1 MLVLLGP
8 DVLSLSQV
16 VDMYREDK
24 KLTEVVEIIDSKA
37 ERARLVQR
45 TDVLDKVKAL
55 ATLPGHGVATT
66 AQVAEFYEVER
77 EAVKK
82 VVQRHGDE
90 LRANGYR
97 VIRGEELSQLRA
109 EGHNVPLSRTNQA
122 LWDRRAVLL
131 LGMLLRDS
139 EVAKEVR
146 RYLLNVE
153 EKTHEAVVTQQV
165 TGLRFDGLA
174 SQIAQSIEDYFGPR
188 LAELEERLARLESAE
203 QAPAIEPPEDTGTPL
218 DPGSLAEVLGIPSRD
233 GYGRPLY
240 VGVSAKDGLPWAR
253 YGSGKRCE
261 WLDRKRVIHAFR
273 SIVGRK

>member
-1 MLVLLGP
+1 M
-8 DVLSLSQV
+8 
-16 VDMYREDK
+16 
-24 KLTEVVEIIDSKA
+24 TEVIEIIDSKA

-66 AQVAEFYEVER
+66 AQVADFYEVPLSTVR
-77 EAVKK
+77 DLVKAH
-82 VVQRHGDE
+82 RGEFSDS
-90 LRANGYR
+90 GYR
-97 VIRGEELSQLRA
+97 VVSGDEMREMK
-109 EGHNVPLSRTNQA
+109 EGLSRDFRLKVDWRRSVA

-153 EKTHEAVVTQQV
+153 EKAHEAVVTQRT

-174 SQIAQSIEDYFGPR
+174 TQIAQSIEDYFGPR
-188 LAELEERLARLESAE
+188 LAELEARLARLESAE
-203 QAPAIEPPEDTGTPL
+203 QVPAIEPPKDTGTPL

-233 GYGRPLY
+233 RYGRPLY

-253 YGSGKRCE
+253 YGSGKHCE
-261 WLDRKRVIHAFR
+261 WLDRRQVVHAFR

>member
-1 MLVLLGP
+1 M
-8 DVLSLSQV
+8 
-16 VDMYREDK
+16 
-24 KLTEVVEIIDSKA
+24 TEVIEIIDSKA

-55 ATLPGHGVATT
+55 ATLPGHGEATT
-66 AQVAEFYEVER
+66 AQVAEFFEVPLSTVTDLVRYRRTEF
-77 EAVKK
+77 ES
-82 VVQRHGDE
+82 
-90 LRANGYR
+90 NGYR
-97 VIRGEELSQLRA
+97 VVVGADLRKLKTDTGNPSLLKQA
-109 EGHNVPLSRTNQA
+109 RSVA

-153 EKTHEAVVTQQV
+153 EKTHEAVVAQQT

-174 SQIAQSIEDYFGPR
+174 TQIAQSIEDYFGPR
-188 LAELEERLARLESAE
+188 LAELEDRIARLESTE
-203 QAPAIEPPEDTGTPL
+203 QAPAIEQPKDTGTPL

-233 GYGRPLY
+233 DYGRPLY

-253 YGSGKRCE
+253 YGSGNRCE
-261 WLDRKRVIHAFR
+261 WLDRRRVIHAFR